1 MVNITSFLKSK
12 EIKRE
17 RERERE
23 RDRGEN
29 EDDYSNLLIIL
40 PIFEFLD
47 GYTYSYSISP
57 IN

>member
-12 EIKRE
+12 EIERE

-23 RDRGEN
+23 R

>member
-12 EIKRE
+12 EIK

>member
-17 RERERE
+17 RER
-23 RDRGEN
+23 DRGEN
-29 EDDYSNLLIIL
+29 EDDYSNLLMIL

-47 GYTYSYSISP
+47 GYAYNYSISP

>member
-23 RDRGEN
+23 R
-29 EDDYSNLLIIL
+29 EDDYSTLLIIL

>member
-23 RDRGEN
+23 R

-57 IN
+57 MN

>member
-12 EIKRE
+12 EIERE

-23 RDRGEN
+23 R

-57 IN
+57 MN